1 MKRLEISNPWRGA
14 PVYFK
19 EATVSTMEDARRL
32 FSSGCPDGTVV
43 LTDFQQR
50 GRGRLSDRRW
60 IAAAGRNLLFTVVLR
75 TSRGSLGGAPE
86 RLPLLAGLATALS
99 VEKLYGLTVR
109 LKWPNDLLA
118 EGKKLA
124 GILCEATAE
133 GDSLGVLIGIGV
145 NCNQLAFPEEL
156 EPKATSL
163 IRLLGVEVSVPE
175 LFSELLAALKAS
187 LDDEDWHARV
197 IERLYG
203 LNHEVLLLPPE
214 ERGPTAAPGPGGRLG
229 IIRGLNRDGS
239 LLFQPR
245 GSGES
250 IAVYGGEIRF
260 AFGEGYPRSGEPML

>member
-1 MKRLEISNPWRGA
+1 MKRLEIANPWRGA

-43 LTDFQQR
+43 STGFQQR
-50 GRGRLSDRRW
+50 GRGRLSGRRW

-75 TSRGSLGGAPE
+75 ASRGSLGGAPQ
-86 RLPLLAGLATALS
+86 RLPLLAGLASALS
-99 VEKLYGLTVR
+99 VEKLYGLAVR

-124 GILCEATAE
+124 GILCEATVE

-145 NCNQLAFPEEL
+145 NCNQLTFPAEL

-163 IRLLGVEVSVPE
+163 ARLLGCEVGIPE
-175 LFSELLAALKAS
+175 LFAELLAALKAS
-187 LDDEDWHARV
+187 LADEDWHAKV
-197 IERLYG
+197 VERLYG
-203 LNHEVLLLPPE
+203 LNHEVLLLSPEDRTASRNETESRIPP
-214 ERGPTAAPGPGGRLG
+214 PAGGQRG

-245 GSGES
+245 GGCES

-260 AFGEGYPRSGEPML
+260 AGEEDS